1 MTSVSP
7 ADKHGF
13 LSRSAF
19 FKALTAQQL
28 EQLTARLVERRFTD
42 RQVVFRRGEP
52 GSSMMIVLEGRVRI
66 GVTSAEG
73 REVLLSIVEP
83 GQLFGELA
91 LLDGQPRSAD
101 ASALGPCRLLA
112 LDRRDFLAV
121 LRQSANAAIRMC
133 ELVSERLRATNAQ
146 LEGALF
152 LSVEARLARLL
163 LALRRGPGGC
173 DGRIELC
180 LSQGDLARLIG
191 ASREEVN
198 RHLCRWVAD
207 GMIARDGRALVIRDR
222 TGLAAIAGQPISQE
236 KFLLPVSRP
245 TLAAAQRP

>member
-1 MTSVSP
+1 M
-7 ADKHGF
+7 
-13 LSRSAF
+13 

-28 EQLTARLVERRFTD
+28 EQLAARLVERRFTD
-42 RQVVFRRGEP
+42 RQIIFRRGES

-101 ASALGPCRLLA
+101 ASALGRCRLLV

-121 LRQSANAAIRMC
+121 LRQSADAAINLC

-152 LSVEARLARLL
+152 LTVEARLARLL
-163 LALRRGPGGC
+163 LTLSRRQGGPTTGG
-173 DGRIELC
+173 GIRVEAG
-180 LSQGDLARLIG
+180 LSQGDLGRLIG
-191 ASREEVN
+191 ASRQEVN
-198 RHLCRWVAD
+198 RHLRQWVTD
-207 GMIARDGRALVIRDR
+207 GVLGLNGRALVIRNP
-222 TGLAAIAGQPISQE
+222 AALRQIAGGAANAEFVRAVGQPTSAA
-236 KFLLPVSRP
+236 R
-245 TLAAAQRP
+245 AAA